1 MNEEMMQQV
10 FTESGLSQYIEKY
23 GFFIEGAIE
32 EYLPDGIDANCKD
45 INRGKRALPL
55 LTLLGAEISGGN
67 PENTIP
73 AAVAVEFVNLGA
85 RILQASENKE
95 VFNGIGLLN
104 ASYGLVFVNH
114 GEQPDRA
121 IKAHAE
127 LTEFVE
133 SFCEVESNGRQV
145 HIPALLNLS
154 VRTGAVLAGADFVRL
169 NELTRFAEFLGG
181 AWQLSGKPLSISGS
195 VGNSSVS
202 GDEGVTRFNIMRL
215 CEDARSVLFD
225 DFAPSS
231 ARGILLQL
239 VDFVEGKNSDQ
250 DQL

>member
-1 MNEEMMQQV
+1 MSEEIMQQV
-10 FTESGLSQYIEKY
+10 FTESGLSQFIEKY

-32 EYLPDGIDANCKD
+32 EYLPESIDGSGND
-45 INRGKRALPL
+45 IARGKRALPL

-67 PENTIP
+67 PENMMP
-73 AAVAVEFVNLGA
+73 AAVAVEFINLGSL
-85 RILQASENKE
+85 ILQDNANKQL
-95 VFNGIGLLN
+95 FNGVGLLN
-104 ASYGLVFVNH
+104 AAYGLVFVNH

-133 SFCEVESNGRQV
+133 SFCEEESNGKLD

-154 VRTGAVLAGADFVRL
+154 VRIGAVLAGADFVRL
-169 NELTRFAEFLGG
+169 NELTRFAEFLGE
-181 AWQLSGKPLSISGS
+181 AWQLSGKPLYISENAGTS
-195 VGNSSVS
+195 AVS
-202 GDEGVTRFNIMRL
+202 GDDGVTRFNIMRL

-225 DFAPSS
+225 DFAPSG

-239 VDFVEGKNSDQ
+239 IDFVEDKNADQ
-250 DQL
+250 DQF